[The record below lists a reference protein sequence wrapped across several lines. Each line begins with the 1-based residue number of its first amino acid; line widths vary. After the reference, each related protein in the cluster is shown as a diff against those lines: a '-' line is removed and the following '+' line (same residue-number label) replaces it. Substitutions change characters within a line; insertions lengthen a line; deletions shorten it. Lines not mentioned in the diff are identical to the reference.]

1 MTPFRL
7 TSLTLSLVG
16 VTALVAGLQV
26 SRARA
31 AESAPV
37 ARELAEKFKQTR
49 QEITETDLK
58 KRRILGSLYTITQR
72 MKKITHEKNNLTDEL
87 FHVQD
92 NVKNIAKLI
101 ATLEVQIERQRHQ
114 LKRRLRALYKLSGEG
129 YIGILFS
136 QSSALDIDEALRNL
150 KIVTENDYD
159 LIRNYQDNI
168 ALYKNQRQKLKGQ
181 VERLVS
187 IERRIKK
194 QERML
199 VSEHKQK
206 SKIVSEL
213 DHDRNKRIRDM
224 KKLRAKTQS
233 LAARAQAD
241 AEDRAWA
248 DLLKPS
254 IFEQKGQLPSPVQ
267 GMVVR
272 DFGLITNDKYKIQL
286 SHKGWRYSAP
296 KGTPV
301 TSIFDG
307 TVVHSS
313 WINGY
318 GQTVIVDHGD
328 HYYSVYSY
336 ISRVK
341 VKTGDTLKKG
351 QVIAEAGPASRR
363 HGEGLYF
370 EIRHFSEPENPAQW
384 IAARGIQ
391 ISAPRDNEQ
400 TNEKADFARASF
412 EVPHPEDKQ

>member
-1 MTPFRL
+1 MKPIGLAPLMVGL
-7 TSLTLSLVG
+7 TG
-16 VTALVAGLQV
+16 AMALVVGLQV

-31 AESAPV
+31 ETSPD
-37 ARELAEKFKQTR
+37 ARQLAEKFKQTR
-49 QEITETDLK
+49 RQITETEVE
-58 KRRILGSLYTITQR
+58 KRKILGSLYSITQR
-72 MKKITHEKNNLTDEL
+72 MKKISHEKNHLTDEL

-114 LKRRLRALYKLSGEG
+114 LKRRLRTLYKLSGEG

-136 QSSALDIDEALRNL
+136 RTSALDVDEALRNL
-150 KIVTENDYD
+150 KIVTENDYQ
-159 LIRNYQDNI
+159 LIRSYQENI
-168 ALYKNQRQKLKGQ
+168 ALYKTQRQKLKGQ
-181 VERLVS
+181 VERLVAL
-187 IERRIKK
+187 ERKIKK
-194 QERML
+194 QEGML

-213 DHDRNKRIRDM
+213 DRSRNARMKDI
-224 KKLRAKTQS
+224 KKLRAHTKA
-233 LAARAQAD
+233 LAEQKIAD
-241 AEDRAWA
+241 TEDRDWV

-267 GMVVR
+267 GVVVR
-272 DFGLITNDKYKIQL
+272 DFGLVTNDRYKIQL

-301 TSIFDG
+301 ASIFDG
-307 TVVHSS
+307 TVVHAD

-328 HYYSVYSY
+328 HYYSVYSH

-341 VKTGDTLKKG
+341 AKLGDTLKKG
-351 QVIAEAGPASRR
+351 QAFAEAGPSSRR
-363 HGEGLYF
+363 HGEGVYF

-384 IAARGIQ
+384 IAARGIR
-391 ISAPRDNEQ
+391 ISHQKDNEQ
-400 TNEKADFARASF
+400 TDVARASF
-412 EVPHPEDKQ
+412 TEPHPEDHQ